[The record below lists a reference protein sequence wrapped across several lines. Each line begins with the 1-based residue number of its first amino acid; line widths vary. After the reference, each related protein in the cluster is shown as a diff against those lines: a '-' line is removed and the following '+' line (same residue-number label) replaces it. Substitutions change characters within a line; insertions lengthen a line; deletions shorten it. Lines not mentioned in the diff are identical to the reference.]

1 MASIR
6 MNKDVISVL
15 EAKRESKI
23 VRIELES
30 SGEKEIQFNR
40 GKKIRENRIERSYVC
55 VARVTLVEIGKRIL
69 IPSHAQAK
77 GFFFFF
83 FSKAESKL
91 YARYMHRLLIRKL
104 LGRNHD
110 IYIYIYIC
118 SWGCMIYSG

>member
-83 FSKAESKL
+83 FFPRLKAN
-91 YARYMHRLLIRKL
+91 YMR
-104 LGRNHD
+104 D
-110 IYIYIYIC
+110 IC
-118 SWGCMIYSG
+118 TDC